1 MLSTD
6 QRTKEQAAESWAKL
20 GEPVPEAFLLAG
32 QEDQQKGPEMGVCA
46 HAPTRLAQ
54 FQAWGWSQ
62 QAIPFWASPDIPGV
76 HPWLSRQYE
85 SSLTPYR
92 EVRQALTT

>member
-32 QEDQQKGPEMGVCA
+32 QEDRQKDPEMGVCA
-46 HAPTRLAQ
+46 HAPTRPAQ

-85 SSLTPYR
+85 SFLTPYR